1 LTISIGKSVLA
12 LAGMLAASGASLS
25 ETPGN
30 VAKNWG
36 LLGVWRLDCAGTRS
50 GSDPDYR
57 YVVRNQTLFED
68 RDFGDHHDSSAIVSA
83 TNTADGGIALVI
95 RFDVLSMTRE
105 RKMIRMDDGRI
116 RTVMSRNVA
125 TNEYSVRD
133 GKFVSN
139 GNATP
144 SQTHCR

>member
-1 LTISIGKSVLA
+1 LTIAISRSVLA

-30 VAKNWG
+30 VARNWG
-36 LLGVWRLDCAGTRS
+36 LLGLWRLDCAGKRS
-50 GSDPDYR
+50 GSDPG

-68 RDFGDHHDSSAIVSA
+68 RDFGDHHDSNVILSAA
-83 TNTADGGIALVI
+83 DTADGGIALVI
-95 RFDVLSMTRE
+95 RFDVLSATRE
-105 RKMIRMDDGRI
+105 RRMIRIDDGRI

>member
-1 LTISIGKSVLA
+1 LTISISRSVFA
-12 LAGMLAASGASLS
+12 LAGMLAVSGAALS

-30 VAKNWG
+30 VARNWG
-36 LLGVWRLDCAGTRS
+36 LLGVWRLDCAGKRS
-50 GSDPDYR
+50 ASDPDYR
-57 YVVRNQTLFED
+57 YVVRNQTLYED
-68 RDFGDHHDSSAIVSA
+68 RDFGDHHDSNVIVSA
-83 TNTADGGIALVI
+83 TDTTDGGIALVI
-95 RFDVLSMTRE
+95 RFDALSATRE

-125 TNEYSVRD
+125 TNEHSVRD